1 MQGGGGAMDR
11 VTREQVAGTA
21 PDTIGSLVER
31 LRSLAGALADRLPEL
46 DDGVAWVHVDAAL
59 ACLHGALI
67 ELEDLDDAGRQ
78 PVGSGVPIH
87 PR

>member
-1 MQGGGGAMDR
+1 MDR
-11 VTREQVAGTA
+11 VTGAWVTDTGAAGTA

-31 LRSLAGALADRLPEL
+31 LRALAGALADRLPEV

-78 PVGSGVPIH
+78 PVGPGVPIR

>member
-1 MQGGGGAMDR
+1 MDR
-11 VTREQVAGTA
+11 VLRERAVGTGAVGGA

-31 LRSLAGALADRLPEL
+31 LRALAGALADRLPEVE
-46 DDGVAWVHVDAAL
+46 DGVAWVHVDAAL

-67 ELEDLDDAGRQ
+67 ELEDLDDSARR
-78 PVGSGVPIH
+78 PVGSGAPVH

>member
-1 MQGGGGAMDR
+1 MDR
-11 VTREQVAGTA
+11 VTREQVAGTGTVGTA

-31 LRSLAGALADRLPEL
+31 LRSLAGALADRLPEV

-59 ACLHGALI
+59 ACLHGALV

-78 PVGSGVPIH
+78 AVGSGLPNH